1 MSTPGTSGSQ
11 AAAAQGGAGASQED
25 DVAVGDKRKQ
35 QQNSKLKYVVWKEL
49 YVTEILSC
57 LHILVMLNVICRAR
71 SVTPNHYS
79 AYSCQLL
86 LLELLNGDISFLK
99 LQQRLMKLQ

>member
-57 LHILVMLNVICRAR
+57 LLTLVMLNVICRAR
-71 SVTPNHYS
+71 SVTSSQYS
-79 AYSCQLL
+79 KFYPVSCMHIILL
-86 LLELLNGDISFLK
+86 IPVDHCCLNC
-99 LQQRLMKLQ
+99 